1 MSAKARKILEAL
13 ESSGKEG
20 RGIITLS
27 LETGYSQ
34 SDLRSFFNKNKKF
47 CVPLNGQTK
56 YKLCQFTEERSSVD
70 EMVAEIERQKV
81 EARVS
86 RSFSCGLIAGL
97 FIASIDSFI
106 GLLF

>member
-1 MSAKARKILEAL
+1 MSVNERKILEAL

-20 RGIITLS
+20 RGVISLS

-34 SDLRSFFNKNKKF
+34 SVLRRFFKKHKQF

-56 YKLCQFTEERSSVD
+56 YKLSQFTNERGSVD
-70 EMVAEIERQKV
+70 EMVATIERHKT

-86 RSFSCGLIAGL
+86 ASFSYGLLAGL
-97 FIASIDSFI
+97 FIANIGNFIDVF
-106 GLLF
+106 F

>member
-34 SDLRSFFNKNKKF
+34 SDLRLS
-47 CVPLNGQTK
+47 
-56 YKLCQFTEERSSVD
+56 
-70 EMVAEIERQKV
+70 
-81 EARVS
+81 
-86 RSFSCGLIAGL
+86 LIH
-97 FIASIDSFI
+97 I
-106 GLLF
+106 